1 MLISNEWLKEY
12 VTIDD
17 SVSNLAERIT
27 RTGIEVDDLIDYTK
41 DIKNLVVGFVKS
53 KDKHPDADKLNVC
66 QVDIGED
73 EPVQIVCGA
82 PNVDAGQYV
91 IVAKV
96 GGRLPG
102 GIKIKRAKLR
112 GERSEGMICSLQEI
126 GISSNYIP
134 KSFESGIYVFSESQ
148 VPGTDA
154 LQALYL
160 DDQVMEFDLTP
171 NRADALSMIG
181 TAYEVAALY
190 NTKMTKPDTT
200 SNELELSANDELT
213 VTIENEDK
221 VPYYSA
227 RVVHDVTIEP
237 SPIWMQARLIKAGIR
252 PINNVVDIS
261 NYVLLEYGQPLH
273 MFDQDAIGSQQIV
286 VRQANEGEKMTT
298 LDDTERELLTSD
310 IVITNGQTPIA
321 LAGVMGGDF
330 SEVKEQTSN
339 IVIEG
344 AIFDPVSIRHTSRR
358 LNLRSES
365 SSRFEKGIAT
375 EFVDEA
381 VDRACYLLQTYANG
395 KVLKDRVSSGEL
407 GAFITPIDI
416 TADKINRTIG
426 FDLSQ
431 NDIVTIFNQLGFDT
445 EINDDVI
452 TVLVPSRR
460 KDITIK
466 EDLIEEVAR
475 IYGYDDIPS
484 TLPVFDK
491 VTSGQLTDR
500 QYKTR
505 MVKEVLEGAG
515 LDQAITYSLVSKEDA
530 TAFSMQQRQTIDLL
544 MPMSEAHASL
554 RQSLLPHLIEAA
566 SYNVARKN
574 KDVKLFEIGNVFFAN
589 GEGELPDQ
597 VEYLSGILT
606 GDYVVNQW
614 QGKKETVDFYLA
626 KGVVDRVSEK
636 LNLEFSYRRADIDGL
651 HPGRTAE
658 ILLENKV
665 VGFIGELHPTLAA
678 DNDLKRT
685 YVFELNFDA
694 LMSVSVGYINY
705 QPIPRFPGMSRDIA
719 LEVDQN
725 IPAADLLST
734 IHAHGGNILKDTLV
748 FDVYQGEHLEKG
760 KKSIAI
766 RLNYLDTEETLTDER
781 VSKVQAEIEAALIE
795 QGEVVEIGRAHV

>member
-53 KDKHPDADKLNVC
+53 KEKHPDADKLNVC

-134 KSFESGIYVFSESQ
+134 KSFESGIYVFSEAQ

-452 TVLVPSRR
+452 TVQVPSRR

-484 TLPVFDK
+484 TLPVFEK

-781 VSKVQAEIEAALIE
+781 VSKVQSEIEAALIE
-795 QGEVVEIGRAHV
+795 QGAVIR

>member
-17 SVSNLAERIT
+17 SVSDLAERIT

-53 KDKHPDADKLNVC
+53 KEKHPDADKLNVC

-190 NTKMTKPDTT
+190 NTKMTKPETT

-237 SPIWMQARLIKAGIR
+237 SPIWMQACLIKAGIR

-694 LMSVSVGYINY
+694 LMAVSVGYINY

-795 QGEVVEIGRAHV
+795 QGAVIR

>member
-17 SVSNLAERIT
+17 SVSDLAERIT

-53 KDKHPDADKLNVC
+53 KEKHPDADKLNVC

-102 GIKIKRAKLR
+102 GIKIKRSKLR

-190 NTKMTKPDTT
+190 NTKMTKPETT

-694 LMSVSVGYINY
+694 LMAVSVGYINY

-795 QGEVVEIGRAHV
+795 QGAVIR

>member
-53 KDKHPDADKLNVC
+53 KEKHPDADKLNVC

-190 NTKMTKPDTT
+190 NTKMTKPETT
-200 SNELELSANDELT
+200 SNELDLSANDELT

-614 QGKKETVDFYLA
+614 QDKKETVDFYLA

-665 VGFIGELHPTLAA
+665 VGFIGELHPILAA

-694 LMSVSVGYINY
+694 LMAVSVGYINY

-795 QGEVVEIGRAHV
+795 QGAVIR

>member
-53 KDKHPDADKLNVC
+53 KEKHPDADKLNVC

-190 NTKMTKPDTT
+190 NIKMTKPETT

-330 SEVKEQTSN
+330 SEVKEHTSN

-407 GAFITPIDI
+407 SAFITPIDI

-452 TVLVPSRR
+452 TVQVPSRR

-484 TLPVFDK
+484 TLPVFEK

-530 TAFSMQQRQTIDLL
+530 TAFAMQQRQTIDLL

-694 LMSVSVGYINY
+694 LMAVSVGYINY

-719 LEVDQN
+719 LEVNQN

-795 QGEVVEIGRAHV
+795 QGAVIR

>member
-53 KDKHPDADKLNVC
+53 KEKHPDADKLNVC

-134 KSFESGIYVFSESQ
+134 KSFESGIFVFSESQ

-190 NTKMTKPDTT
+190 NTKMTKPETT

-237 SPIWMQARLIKAGIR
+237 SPIWMQVRLIKAGIR

-330 SEVKEQTSN
+330 SEVKEHTSN

-452 TVLVPSRR
+452 TVQVPSRR

-484 TLPVFDK
+484 TLPVFEK

-530 TAFSMQQRQTIDLL
+530 TAFAMQQRQTIDLL

-665 VGFIGELHPTLAA
+665 IGFIGELHPTLAA
-678 DNDLKRT
+678 DKDLKRT

-694 LMSVSVGYINY
+694 LMAVSVGYINY

-795 QGEVVEIGRAHV
+795 QGAVIR

>member
-53 KDKHPDADKLNVC
+53 KEKHPDADKLNVC

-190 NTKMTKPDTT
+190 NTKMTKPETT

-452 TVLVPSRR
+452 TVQVPSRR

-484 TLPVFDK
+484 TLPVFKK

-530 TAFSMQQRQTIDLL
+530 TAFAMQQRQTIDLL

-626 KGVVDRVSEK
+626 KGVVDRVAEK

-694 LMSVSVGYINY
+694 LMAVSVGYINY

-795 QGEVVEIGRAHV
+795 QGAVIR

>member
-53 KDKHPDADKLNVC
+53 KEKHPDADKLNVC

-134 KSFESGIYVFSESQ
+134 KSFESGIYVFSEAQ

-190 NTKMTKPDTT
+190 NTKMTKPETT
-200 SNELELSANDELT
+200 SNELDLSANDELT

-321 LAGVMGGDF
+321 LAGVMDGDF

-614 QGKKETVDFYLA
+614 QDKKETVDFYLA

-665 VGFIGELHPTLAA
+665 VGFIGELHPILAA

-694 LMSVSVGYINY
+694 LMAVSVGYINY

-795 QGEVVEIGRAHV
+795 QGAVIR

>member
-53 KDKHPDADKLNVC
+53 KEKHPDADKLNVC

-134 KSFESGIYVFSESQ
+134 KSFESGIYVFSEAQ

-190 NTKMTKPDTT
+190 NTKMTKPETT
-200 SNELELSANDELT
+200 SNELDLSANDELT

-554 RQSLLPHLIEAA
+554 RQSLLPHLIEAV

-665 VGFIGELHPTLAA
+665 VGFIGELHPILAA

-694 LMSVSVGYINY
+694 LMAVSVGYINY

-795 QGEVVEIGRAHV
+795 QGAVIR

>member
-53 KDKHPDADKLNVC
+53 KEKHPDADKLNVC

-126 GISSNYIP
+126 GISSNYVP
-134 KSFESGIYVFSESQ
+134 KTFESGIYVFSEAQ

-190 NTKMTKPDTT
+190 NTKMTKPETT

-213 VTIENEDK
+213 VTIENENK

-237 SPIWMQARLIKAGIR
+237 SPIWMQASLIKAGIR

-365 SSRFEKGIAT
+365 SSRFEKGIVT

-452 TVLVPSRR
+452 TVQVPSRR

-694 LMSVSVGYINY
+694 LMAVSVGYINY

-795 QGEVVEIGRAHV
+795 QGAVIR

>member
-41 DIKNLVVGFVKS
+41 DIKNIVVGFVKS
-53 KDKHPDADKLNVC
+53 KEKHPDADKLNVC

-190 NTKMTKPDTT
+190 NTKMTKPETT

-330 SEVKEQTSN
+330 SEVKEHTSN

-407 GAFITPIDI
+407 SAFITPIDI

-452 TVLVPSRR
+452 TVQVPSRR

-484 TLPVFDK
+484 TLPVFEK

-530 TAFSMQQRQTIDLL
+530 TAFAMQQRQTIDLL

-694 LMSVSVGYINY
+694 LMAVSVGYINY
-705 QPIPRFPGMSRDIA
+705 HPIPRFPGMSRDIA
-719 LEVDQN
+719 LEVNQN

-795 QGEVVEIGRAHV
+795 QGAVIR

>member
-53 KDKHPDADKLNVC
+53 KEKHPDADKLNVC

-126 GISSNYIP
+126 GISSNYVP
-134 KSFESGIYVFSESQ
+134 KTFESGIYVFSEAQ

-200 SNELELSANDELT
+200 SNELELSANNELT

-298 LDDTERELLTSD
+298 LDGTERELLTSD

-344 AIFDPVSIRHTSRR
+344 AIFDPVSIRHTSRC

-452 TVLVPSRR
+452 TVQVPSRR

-484 TLPVFDK
+484 TLPVFEK

-658 ILLENKV
+658 ILLENKI

-795 QGEVVEIGRAHV
+795 QGAVIR

>member
-53 KDKHPDADKLNVC
+53 KEKHPDADKLNVC

-82 PNVDAGQYV
+82 PNVDAGQCV

-126 GISSNYIP
+126 GISSNYVP

-330 SEVKEQTSN
+330 SEVKEHTSN

-452 TVLVPSRR
+452 TVQVPSRR

-484 TLPVFDK
+484 TLPVFEK

-530 TAFSMQQRQTIDLL
+530 TAFAMQQRQTIDLL

-694 LMSVSVGYINY
+694 LMAVSVGYINY

-795 QGEVVEIGRAHV
+795 QGAVIR

>member
-53 KDKHPDADKLNVC
+53 KEKHPDADKLNVC

-102 GIKIKRAKLR
+102 DIKIKRAKLR

-134 KSFESGIYVFSESQ
+134 KSFESGIYVFSEAQ

-190 NTKMTKPDTT
+190 NTKMTKPETT
-200 SNELELSANDELT
+200 SNELDLSANDELT

-614 QGKKETVDFYLA
+614 QDKKETVDFYLA

-665 VGFIGELHPTLAA
+665 VGFIGELHPILAA

-694 LMSVSVGYINY
+694 LMAVSVGYINY

-795 QGEVVEIGRAHV
+795 QGAVIR

>member
-53 KDKHPDADKLNVC
+53 KEKHPDADKLNVC

-96 GGRLPG
+96 GGRLPS

-134 KSFESGIYVFSESQ
+134 KSFESGIYVFSEAQ

-505 MVKEVLEGAG
+505 MVKEELEGAG

-694 LMSVSVGYINY
+694 LMAVSVGYINY

-795 QGEVVEIGRAHV
+795 QGAVIR

>member
-53 KDKHPDADKLNVC
+53 KEKHPDADKLNVC

-134 KSFESGIYVFSESQ
+134 KSFESGIYVFSEAQ

-190 NTKMTKPDTT
+190 NTKMTKPETT
-200 SNELELSANDELT
+200 SNELDLSANDELT

-261 NYVLLEYGQPLH
+261 NYVLLEFGQPLH

-614 QGKKETVDFYLA
+614 QDKKETVDFYLA

-665 VGFIGELHPTLAA
+665 VGFIGELHPILAA

-694 LMSVSVGYINY
+694 LMAVSVGYINY

-795 QGEVVEIGRAHV
+795 QGAVIR

>member
-126 GISSNYIP
+126 GISSNYVP

-330 SEVKEQTSN
+330 SEVKEHTSN

-452 TVLVPSRR
+452 TVQVPSRR

-530 TAFSMQQRQTIDLL
+530 TAFAMQQRQTIDLL

-694 LMSVSVGYINY
+694 LMAVSVGYINY

-795 QGEVVEIGRAHV
+795 QGAVIR

>member
-53 KDKHPDADKLNVC
+53 KEKHPDADKLNVC

-134 KSFESGIYVFSESQ
+134 KSFESGIFVFSESQ

-190 NTKMTKPDTT
+190 NTKMTKPETT

-237 SPIWMQARLIKAGIR
+237 SPIWMQVRLIKAGIR

-330 SEVKEQTSN
+330 SEVKEHTSN

-452 TVLVPSRR
+452 TVQVPSRR

-484 TLPVFDK
+484 TLPVFEK

-530 TAFSMQQRQTIDLL
+530 TAFAMQQRQTIDLL

-636 LNLEFSYRRADIDGL
+636 LNLEFSYRRADIDVL

-665 VGFIGELHPTLAA
+665 IGFIGELHPTLAA

-694 LMSVSVGYINY
+694 LMAVSVGYINY

-795 QGEVVEIGRAHV
+795 QGAVIR

>member
-53 KDKHPDADKLNVC
+53 KEKHPDADKLNVC

-134 KSFESGIYVFSESQ
+134 KSFESGIYVFSEAQ

-190 NTKMTKPDTT
+190 NTKMTKPETT
-200 SNELELSANDELT
+200 SNELDLSANDELT

-273 MFDQDAIGSQQIV
+273 MFDQDAISSQQIV

-665 VGFIGELHPTLAA
+665 VGFIGELHPILAA

-694 LMSVSVGYINY
+694 LMAVSVGYINY

-795 QGEVVEIGRAHV
+795 QGAVIR

>member
-53 KDKHPDADKLNVC
+53 KEKHPDADKLNVC

-134 KSFESGIYVFSESQ
+134 KSFESGIYVFSEAQ

-190 NTKMTKPDTT
+190 NTKMTKPETT
-200 SNELELSANDELT
+200 SNELDLSANDELT

-310 IVITNGQTPIA
+310 IVVTNGQTPIA

-614 QGKKETVDFYLA
+614 QDKKETVDFYLA

-665 VGFIGELHPTLAA
+665 VGFIGELHPILAA

-694 LMSVSVGYINY
+694 LMAVSVGYINY

-795 QGEVVEIGRAHV
+795 QGAVIR

>member
-53 KDKHPDADKLNVC
+53 KEKHPDADKLNVC

-190 NTKMTKPDTT
+190 NTKMTKPETT

-330 SEVKEQTSN
+330 SEVKEHTSN

-407 GAFITPIDI
+407 SAFITPIDI

-452 TVLVPSRR
+452 TVQVPSRR

-484 TLPVFDK
+484 TLPVFEK

-530 TAFSMQQRQTIDLL
+530 TAFAMQQRQTIDLL

-614 QGKKETVDFYLA
+614 QGKKGTVDFYLA

-694 LMSVSVGYINY
+694 LMAVSVGYINY

-719 LEVDQN
+719 LEVNQN

-795 QGEVVEIGRAHV
+795 QGAVIR

>member
-53 KDKHPDADKLNVC
+53 KEKHPDADKLNVC

-190 NTKMTKPDTT
+190 NTKMTKPETT

-330 SEVKEQTSN
+330 SEVKEHTSN

-365 SSRFEKGIAT
+365 SSCFEKGIAT

-407 GAFITPIDI
+407 SAFITPIDI

-452 TVLVPSRR
+452 TVQVPSRR

-484 TLPVFDK
+484 TLPVFEK

-530 TAFSMQQRQTIDLL
+530 TAFAMQQRQTIDLL

-694 LMSVSVGYINY
+694 LMAVSVGYINY

-719 LEVDQN
+719 LEVNQN

-795 QGEVVEIGRAHV
+795 QGAVIR

>member
-53 KDKHPDADKLNVC
+53 KEKHPDADKLNVC

-134 KSFESGIYVFSESQ
+134 KSFESGIYVFSEAQ

-190 NTKMTKPDTT
+190 NTKMTKPETT
-200 SNELELSANDELT
+200 SNELELSVNDELT

-381 VDRACYLLQTYANG
+381 VDRACYLLQTYAYG

-665 VGFIGELHPTLAA
+665 VGFIGELHPILAA

-694 LMSVSVGYINY
+694 LMAVSVGYINY

-795 QGEVVEIGRAHV
+795 QGAVIR

>member
-53 KDKHPDADKLNVC
+53 KEKHPDADKLNVC

-134 KSFESGIYVFSESQ
+134 KSFESGIYVFSEAQ

-213 VTIENEDK
+213 VTIKNEDK

-694 LMSVSVGYINY
+694 LMAVSVGYINY

-795 QGEVVEIGRAHV
+795 QGAVIR

>member
-53 KDKHPDADKLNVC
+53 KEKHPDADKLNVC

-134 KSFESGIYVFSESQ
+134 KSFESGIYVFSEAQ

-190 NTKMTKPDTT
+190 NTKMTKPETT
-200 SNELELSANDELT
+200 SNELDLSANDELT

-407 GAFITPIDI
+407 GVFITPIDI

-665 VGFIGELHPTLAA
+665 VGFIGELHPILAA

-694 LMSVSVGYINY
+694 LMAVSVGYINY

-795 QGEVVEIGRAHV
+795 QGAVIR

>member
-53 KDKHPDADKLNVC
+53 KEKHPDADKLNVC

-134 KSFESGIYVFSESQ
+134 KSFESGIYVFSEAQ

-190 NTKMTKPDTT
+190 NTKMTKPETT

-237 SPIWMQARLIKAGIR
+237 SPIWMQARLIKVGIR

-381 VDRACYLLQTYANG
+381 VDRACYLLQTYAYG

-665 VGFIGELHPTLAA
+665 VGFIGELHPILAA

-694 LMSVSVGYINY
+694 LMAVSVGYINY

-795 QGEVVEIGRAHV
+795 QGAVIR

>member
-53 KDKHPDADKLNVC
+53 KEKHPDADKLNVC

-73 EPVQIVCGA
+73 EPLQIVCGA

-126 GISSNYIP
+126 GISSNYVP
-134 KSFESGIYVFSESQ
+134 KTFESGIYVFSEAQ

-190 NTKMTKPDTT
+190 NTKMTKPETT

-213 VTIENEDK
+213 VTIENENK

-298 LDDTERELLTSD
+298 LDGTERELLTSD

-694 LMSVSVGYINY
+694 LMAVSVGYINY

-795 QGEVVEIGRAHV
+795 QGAVIR

>member
-12 VTIDD
+12 VTNDD

-53 KDKHPDADKLNVC
+53 KEKHPDADKLNVC

-190 NTKMTKPDTT
+190 NTKMTKPETT
-200 SNELELSANDELT
+200 SNELELSANNELT

-330 SEVKEQTSN
+330 SEVKEHTSN

-344 AIFDPVSIRHTSRR
+344 AIFDSVSIRHTSRR

-452 TVLVPSRR
+452 TVQVPSRR

-484 TLPVFDK
+484 TLPVFEK

-530 TAFSMQQRQTIDLL
+530 TAFAMQQRQTIDLL

-694 LMSVSVGYINY
+694 LMAVSVGYINY

-795 QGEVVEIGRAHV
+795 QGAVIR

>member
-53 KDKHPDADKLNVC
+53 KEKHPDADKLNVC

-134 KSFESGIYVFSESQ
+134 KSFESGIYVFSEAQ

-460 KDITIK
+460 KNITIK

-694 LMSVSVGYINY
+694 LMAVSVGYINY

-795 QGEVVEIGRAHV
+795 QGAVIR

>member
-12 VTIDD
+12 VTNDD

-53 KDKHPDADKLNVC
+53 KEKHPDADKLNVC

-190 NTKMTKPDTT
+190 NTKMTKPETT

-330 SEVKEQTSN
+330 SEVKEHTSN

-344 AIFDPVSIRHTSRR
+344 AIFDSVSIRHTSRR

-452 TVLVPSRR
+452 TVQVPSRR

-484 TLPVFDK
+484 TLPVFEK

-530 TAFSMQQRQTIDLL
+530 TAFAMQQRQTIDLL

-554 RQSLLPHLIEAA
+554 RQSLLPHLIEAE

-694 LMSVSVGYINY
+694 LMAVSVGYINY

-795 QGEVVEIGRAHV
+795 QGAVIR

>member
-53 KDKHPDADKLNVC
+53 KEKHPDADKLNVC

-112 GERSEGMICSLQEI
+112 DERSEGMICSLQEI

-160 DDQVMEFDLTP
+160 NDQVMEFDLTP

-190 NTKMTKPDTT
+190 NTKMTKPETT

-330 SEVKEQTSN
+330 SEVKEHTSN

-344 AIFDPVSIRHTSRR
+344 AIFDSVSIRHTSRR

-452 TVLVPSRR
+452 TVQVPSRR

-484 TLPVFDK
+484 TLPVFEK

-530 TAFSMQQRQTIDLL
+530 TAFAMQQRQTIDLL

-678 DNDLKRT
+678 ENDLKRT

-694 LMSVSVGYINY
+694 LMAVSVGYINY

-795 QGEVVEIGRAHV
+795 QGAVIR

>member
-53 KDKHPDADKLNVC
+53 KEKHPDADKLNVC

-126 GISSNYIP
+126 GISSNYVP
-134 KSFESGIYVFSESQ
+134 KTFESGIYVFSEAQ
-148 VPGTDA
+148 VPGTDT

-200 SNELELSANDELT
+200 SNELELSANNELT

-237 SPIWMQARLIKAGIR
+237 SPIWMQVRLIKAGIR

-298 LDDTERELLTSD
+298 LDGTERELLTSD

-452 TVLVPSRR
+452 TVQVPSRR

-484 TLPVFDK
+484 TLPVFEK

-658 ILLENKV
+658 ILLENKI

-795 QGEVVEIGRAHV
+795 QGAVIR

>member
-53 KDKHPDADKLNVC
+53 KEKHPDADKLNVC

-134 KSFESGIYVFSESQ
+134 KSFESGIYVFSEAQ

-190 NTKMTKPDTT
+190 NTKMTKPETT
-200 SNELELSANDELT
+200 SNELDLSANDELT

-298 LDDTERELLTSD
+298 LDETERELLTSD

-339 IVIEG
+339 IVIKG

-544 MPMSEAHASL
+544 MPMSEARASL

-665 VGFIGELHPTLAA
+665 VGFIGELHPILAA

-694 LMSVSVGYINY
+694 LMAVSVGYINY

-795 QGEVVEIGRAHV
+795 QGAVIR

>member
-53 KDKHPDADKLNVC
+53 KEKHPDADKLNVC

-134 KSFESGIYVFSESQ
+134 KSFESGIFVFSESQ

-190 NTKMTKPDTT
+190 NTKMTKPETT

-237 SPIWMQARLIKAGIR
+237 SPIWMQVRLIKAGIR

-330 SEVKEQTSN
+330 SEVKEHTSN

-452 TVLVPSRR
+452 TAQVPSRR

-484 TLPVFDK
+484 TLPVFEK

-530 TAFSMQQRQTIDLL
+530 TAFAMQQRQTIDLL

-665 VGFIGELHPTLAA
+665 IGFIGELHPTLAA

-694 LMSVSVGYINY
+694 LMAVSVGYINY

-795 QGEVVEIGRAHV
+795 QGAVIR

>member
-491 VTSGQLTDR
+491 VTSGQPTDR

-795 QGEVVEIGRAHV
+795 QGAVIR

>member
-53 KDKHPDADKLNVC
+53 KEKHPDADKLNVC

-190 NTKMTKPDTT
+190 NTKMTKPETT

-330 SEVKEQTSN
+330 SEVKEHTSN

-407 GAFITPIDI
+407 SAFITPIDI

-452 TVLVPSRR
+452 TVQVPSRR

-484 TLPVFDK
+484 TLPVFEK

-530 TAFSMQQRQTIDLL
+530 TAFAMQQRQTIDLL

-694 LMSVSVGYINY
+694 LMAVSVGYINY

-719 LEVDQN
+719 LEVNQN

-734 IHAHGGNILKDTLV
+734 IHAHGGNILKNTLV

-795 QGEVVEIGRAHV
+795 QGAVIR

>member
-17 SVSNLAERIT
+17 SVSDLAERIT

-53 KDKHPDADKLNVC
+53 KEKHPDADKLNVC

-190 NTKMTKPDTT
+190 NTKMTKPETT

-614 QGKKETVDFYLA
+614 QGKKETIDFYLA

-694 LMSVSVGYINY
+694 LMAVSVGYINY
-705 QPIPRFPGMSRDIA
+705 QPIPRLPGMSRDIA

-795 QGEVVEIGRAHV
+795 QGAVIR